1 MDNGTLYS
9 TIATI
14 NGVWISLLFSLGL
27 VLFTHVVNQN
37 ITFFTSMRKEKKKLL
52 DNHISLNSMHDLI
65 NNIGKH
71 NEMPDDEAKSN
82 LSTLLESIGSKYTS
96 IKFQNEGATK
106 KAPIVRRDL
115 QDIFSYYPQPNYP
128 EITFKHSEKTR
139 DSNEYTKWLQKYR
152 TRFDFIKLGSALL
165 KISNANPIKG
175 GTFLGEDNIIA
186 LKQVEDLQKAVTD
199 INNSIETIESL
210 HVDYELVQTIMGQVK
225 PILNSSAG
233 VLLVGVLLPIYMLLP
248 YRIDVFPESI
258 VIGTIFI
265 SLAILYI
272 GIVAKINKIMKPIL
286 KYES

>member
-1 MDNGTLYS
+1 
-9 TIATI
+9 
-14 NGVWISLLFSLGL
+14 
-27 VLFTHVVNQN
+27 
-37 ITFFTSMRKEKKKLL
+37 MREEKRKLL
-52 DNHISLNSMHDLI
+52 DNHILLNSIHDL
-65 NNIGKH
+65 NNYIGRF
-71 NEMPDDEAKSN
+71 NEVPDDEAKSN
-82 LSTLLESIGSKYTS
+82 LSKLLDSIESKYVST
-96 IKFQNEGATK
+96 KFQSEGAK
-106 KAPIVRRDL
+106 GKAPIIRYDL
-115 QDIFSYYPQPNYP
+115 QDIFSYYPQPNDP
-128 EITFKHSEKTR
+128 KITFKHSEKTR
-139 DSNEYTKWLQKYR
+139 DSDEYTKWLQKYR
-152 TRFDFIKLGSALL
+152 TRIDFIKLGSALL

-248 YRIDVFPESI
+248 FRIDVFPEPI
-258 VIGTIFI
+258 VIGIIFI

-272 GIVAKINKIMKPIL
+272 DIVAKINKIMKPIL